1 MAKKKE
7 ETAVSETIEETA
19 VSEPALTPQ
28 PRNIIGSATEHMR
41 LAAAMLRSKGG
52 AHAESCAFVAA
63 ELERRADQL
72 EKLNE

>member
-7 ETAVSETIEETA
+7 ETAVSETIKETA
-19 VSEPALTPQ
+19 VSEPTPTQ
-28 PRNIIGSATEHMR
+28 PRNIIGAATEHMR